1 MDIQQLRMFQS
12 IVECGSMVQ
21 AATKLHCVPSNI
33 TTRIK
38 QLEDEL
44 KAPLFLREGKN
55 LKLTASGEIF
65 LEYCQKI
72 LALCD
77 QAKRSVHPDSTPSGP
92 LRIGAIESSATTRLP
107 HLLAQYHQQYPDVSI
122 QITTGT
128 WKQLLQDVA
137 QHKLDG
143 AIVAG
148 QINFPLLHQLEI
160 YRENMVLIAPTSMG
174 EIRCQEDLIDKKIF
188 MWTEG
193 CPYRA
198 ALEEWLKLKHLC
210 LPITGIASYAT
221 IIGCVSAGSGISLVP
236 KSLYEQYQG
245 LSSIRGFDFAH
256 LSSIQNQF
264 FWHQN
269 VQQHKARDAFIALL
283 KTEFSNKK

>member
-12 IVECGSMVQ
+12 IVECGSMAQ

-38 QLEDEL
+38 QLEQEL
-44 KAPLFLREGKN
+44 KAPLFLREGKT

-77 QAKRSVHPDSTPSGP
+77 EAKRSIHPDAEPSGP

-107 HLLAQYHQQYPDVSI
+107 RLLAQYHQLYPDVSI

-128 WKQLLQDVA
+128 WKQLLQDVT

-160 YRENMVLIAPTSMG
+160 YQENMVMIAPTSMA
-174 EIRCQEDLIDKKIF
+174 EIRCQEDLIDKEIF

-198 ALEEWLKLKHLC
+198 ALEAWLKLKRLS

-221 IIGCVSAGSGISLVP
+221 IIGCVSAGSGVSLVP
-236 KSLYEQYQG
+236 KSLYEQYRG

-256 LSSIQNQF
+256 FSSIQNQF

-269 VQQHKARDAFIALL
+269 VQHHKARDAFIALL